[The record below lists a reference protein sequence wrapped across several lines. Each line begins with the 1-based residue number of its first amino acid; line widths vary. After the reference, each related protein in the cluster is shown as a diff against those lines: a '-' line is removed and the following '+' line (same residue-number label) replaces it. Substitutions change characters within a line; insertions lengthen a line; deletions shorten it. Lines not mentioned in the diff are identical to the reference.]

1 VRASLAFPARGRARA
16 ALCALLWCV
25 AAAGCGGSGGG
36 GARGPDLSTPEVVF
50 VQATEAL
57 ARGDLAALSR
67 VLSPAGDAQV
77 RRDLEA
83 WRLVLRDPATGPRT
97 LARLPVENE
106 AERAALARALDGDAA
121 ELLRLYVRADPR
133 TPERPV
139 PVARAPDAAW
149 AQIDYVARD
158 GSRRR
163 VVMTRAGG
171 EWRVDV
177 LQL

>member
-1 VRASLAFPARGRARA
+1 MTHRGLSRHG
-16 ALCALLWCV
+16 LALLLV
-25 AAAGCGGSGGG
+25 AAVAGCGGSGG
-36 GARGPDLSTPEVVF
+36 AAGPDLSSPEEVF
-50 VQATEAL
+50 TQATEAL
-57 ARGDLAALSR
+57 SRGDLASLSR
-67 VLSPAGDAQV
+67 VLSPAGEAQV

-83 WRLVLRDPATGPRT
+83 WRLVLRDPVTGPR
-97 LARLPVENE
+97 AISRLPVEGG
-106 AERAALARALDGDAA
+106 AERASLQRALDGDAA

-139 PVARAPDAAW
+139 PAKRSPEETW
-149 AQIDYVARD
+149 AQIDYHARD

-163 VVMTRAGG
+163 VVMTRTGT